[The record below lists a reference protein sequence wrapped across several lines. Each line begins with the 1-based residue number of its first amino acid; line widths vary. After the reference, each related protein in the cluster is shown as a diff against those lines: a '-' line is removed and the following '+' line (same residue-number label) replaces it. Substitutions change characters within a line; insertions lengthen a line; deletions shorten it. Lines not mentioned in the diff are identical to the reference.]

1 MNQQNIKRKASKD
14 SWSKVL
20 NEQQY
25 GKWQYGLKWY
35 KNLLKVKK
43 QKLVEHRK
51 KCKTGKTKNA

>member
-1 MNQQNIKRKASKD
+1 MNQQNSKKKASKD
-14 SWSKVL
+14 IWSKVL

-43 QKLVEHRK
+43 QKLVEHTK
-51 KCKTGKTKNA
+51 KYKTGKTKNA